1 MKYLYIIIY
10 TVLIYIC
17 FINISLATAA
27 TEENINIIWPT
38 SEKGIITSPFGER
51 GDYGSGS
58 FHYGVDVGY
67 DEGIPVIAVADGII
81 DYYGEAD
88 GFVYAAVIY
97 HPKLNISSLYGDIDI
112 INGLHSGQEVK
123 QGDVIGIIAPTRG
136 TSTGPHLHFELHAK
150 RYPFFGGSQ
159 NGAFDPL
166 PYLNGAEVSPGGAFD
181 NYENDTNID
190 YSVIAD
196 IAKPIK
202 NIIDT
207 IITTC
212 VKAVNTIVPYVL
224 YLFITLSTIGLVL
237 SGLQIISS
245 NEYSLN
251 AIIKSL
257 VSKSLIY
264 CFFIF
269 LITNWSNVLNL
280 IKNYFSEMGAIATSQ
295 TVEQV
300 GQLVSDPTAIIQKG
314 AQLTVPFF
322 NYLGSFNS
330 SIAITLSL
338 PAILLVGI
346 LGFIILGMFLLIGI
360 QILLAYIEFYIICVF
375 SIFDLSFAGLKETRH
390 LRFVGN
396 GINAIFAS
404 SMKLLW
410 YIFFSAILSLQLT
423 SMNFSDMTTMGNR
436 GAINLEQA
444 GPEAITVF
452 MSAIKMQESTNNY
465 YVYSYDGYG
474 YGAYQI
480 SFTNWNAWVEEA
492 GLQSDYDWSPHEN
505 MQPAWSPERQ
515 DAVARFKMMQYYQQ
529 YGNWRSVAEAWHGGS
544 GNVGSGDSY
553 ADSVFKKAGM
563 VLPNPTF
570 DLVKA
575 FKLFIITILFFILGN
590 KISKGIISLFG
601 SPGFKY
607 YL

>member
-1 MKYLYIIIY
+1 M
-10 TVLIYIC
+10 
-17 FINISLATAA
+17 
-27 TEENINIIWPT
+27 
-38 SEKGIITSPFGER
+38 
-51 GDYGSGS
+51 
-58 FHYGVDVGY
+58 
-67 DEGIPVIAVADGII
+67 
-81 DYYGEAD
+81 
-88 GFVYAAVIY
+88 
-97 HPKLNISSLYGDIDI
+97 
-112 INGLHSGQEVK
+112 
-123 QGDVIGIIAPTRG
+123 
-136 TSTGPHLHFELHAK
+136 
-150 RYPFFGGSQ
+150 
-159 NGAFDPL
+159 
-166 PYLNGAEVSPGGAFD
+166 
-181 NYENDTNID
+181 
-190 YSVIAD
+190 
-196 IAKPIK
+196 
-202 NIIDT
+202 
-207 IITTC
+207 
-212 VKAVNTIVPYVL
+212 
-224 YLFITLSTIGLVL
+224 
-237 SGLQIISS
+237 
-245 NEYSLN
+245 
-251 AIIKSL
+251 
-257 VSKSLIY
+257 
-264 CFFIF
+264 
-269 LITNWSNVLNL
+269 ITNWSNVLNL

-330 SIAITLSL
+330 SISIALSL
-338 PAILLVGI
+338 PAILLVAI

-480 SFTNWNAWVEEA
+480 SFTNWNAWVEET

-570 DLVKA
+570 DLLKA